1 VNFFRQI
8 VQKPW
13 VPVVA
18 TADELIEGREFPDP
32 PIRIGLRVFLGVV
45 TVIFSLLVISY
56 FGRMAYNDWR
66 AFPEPWLL
74 WLNTALL
81 ISSSV
86 AFHQSLS
93 AIRRGKPDRVKDGL
107 LFGGLL
113 ATCFLV
119 GQLLIWQQM
128 VASGFYAEANPANAF
143 FFVLTGLHALHLLGG
158 LVAWGKTGA
167 KLLAGMESDKLRQS
181 LELAALYWDY
191 LLLIWLVL
199 FGLLI
204 FT

>member
-1 VNFFRQI
+1 M
-8 VQKPW
+8 QKPW
-13 VPVVA
+13 A
-18 TADELIEGREFPDP
+18 TASVAPDDLFDGREFPEP
-32 PIRIGLRVFLGVV
+32 SIRIGLRVFLGVV

-56 FGRMAYNDWR
+56 FGRMAYSDWR

-86 AFHQSLS
+86 AFHQSLT
-93 AIRRGKPDRVKDGL
+93 AIRRGQHRRVKDGL
-107 LFGGLL
+107 IFGGLL

-128 VASGFYAEANPANAF
+128 VAFGFYAESNPANAF

-158 LVAWGKTGA
+158 LVAWGRTGA
-167 KLLAGMESDKLRQS
+167 KLLAGMETAKLRES
-181 LELAALYWDY
+181 LELAAAYWDY
-191 LLLIWLVL
+191 LLFIWLVL

>member
-1 VNFFRQI
+1 M
-8 VQKPW
+8 QKPW
-13 VPVVA
+13 A
-18 TADELIEGREFPDP
+18 TDVGTPDDLFDGREFPEP
-32 PIRIGLRVFLGVV
+32 SERIGLRVFLGVV

-66 AFPEPWLL
+66 SFPEPWLL

-86 AFHQSLS
+86 AFHQSL
-93 AIRRGKPDRVKDGL
+93 AAMRRGQASRVKDGL

-128 VASGFYAEANPANAF
+128 VAFGFYAETNPANAF

-158 LVAWGKTGA
+158 LVAWGRTGA
-167 KLLAGMESDKLRQS
+167 KLLSGMELAKLRQN
-181 LELAALYWDY
+181 LELAAVYWDY
-191 LLLIWLVL
+191 LLFIWLVL